1 MSRSFWIH
9 INTRKWIKP
18 VDAHAPLRIF
28 VSAGVIVSIEHD
40 WQYLLTVD
48 DISWLLMIS
57 LDFGLVLS
65 IEVQFYVTVPEGHA
79 IDATAYK
86 VSGQSKQN
94 TV

>member
-1 MSRSFWIH
+1 
-9 INTRKWIKP
+9 
-18 VDAHAPLRIF
+18 
-28 VSAGVIVSIEHD
+28 
-40 WQYLLTVD
+40 
-48 DISWLLMIS
+48 MIS

-86 VSGQSKQN
+86 VSGQSKLN